1 MHMPRHHKSRPR
13 LGQGPEERMGA
24 HARKR
29 HVSTIRDVGESR
41 VDVYVVPGRYDVR
54 SIDP

>member
-1 MHMPRHHKSRPR
+1 
-13 LGQGPEERMGA
+13 MGA

-29 HVSTIRDVGESR
+29 HVSTIGNVGGSR
-41 VDVYVVPGRYDVR
+41 VDVYVVPGRRDVR